1 MSAVI
6 DEGTYKALEEAAG
19 AEFVAQLARTFL
31 EEAPRMIE
39 QMNAA
44 LAAGDAETFRR
55 AAHSL
60 KSNSATF
67 GALGLAKSSREL
79 ELSAAERVAHADR
92 AAVERL
98 ARDYAD
104 VAHDLQERA
113 RA

>member
-1 MSAVI
+1 VSAVI
-6 DEGTYKALEEAAG
+6 DEATYRALEEAAG
-19 AEFVAQLARTFL
+19 ADFVADLARTFL

-67 GALGLAKSSREL
+67 GALGLAQASREL
-79 ELSAAERVAHADR
+79 ELSAAERVAGADR

-98 ARDYAD
+98 ATDYAA
-104 VAHDLQERA
+104 VARDLQERA
-113 RA
+113 GA

>member
-6 DEGTYKALEEAAG
+6 DEATYHALEEAAG
-19 AEFVAQLARTFL
+19 ADFVRDLARTFL

-39 QMNAA
+39 QMTAA
-44 LAAGDAETFRR
+44 LAAGDTEKFRR

-67 GALGLAKSSREL
+67 GALALAKASREL
-79 ELSAAERVAHADR
+79 ELSAAQRVAGADR

-98 ARDYAD
+98 AKDYAA
-104 VAHDLQERA
+104 VAHDLQGRA
-113 RA
+113 GA